1 MEALSRVYLDPAG
14 VSMEKLMF
22 YLSKFTIAVNEKY
35 YLQDLEQEEDT
46 IARDLIV
53 DILTNANKN

>member
-1 MEALSRVYLDPAG
+1 MSRVYLDPAG